1 MKKTEAVEIYKVLAP
16 IPATKFTADIQSA
29 LLHNYLKL
37 NSIAKTH
44 DEHLKVAVD
53 KLRAEGIEDEKVLNE
68 KLSKVLADLFNE
80 EVEVDIKK
88 IDRTQFLAEATK
100 ADVEITL
107 AQIGI
112 LEPMFNA

>member
-16 IPATKFTADIQSA
+16 IPATKFTAEIQSA
-29 LLHNYLKL
+29 LLNNYLKL
-37 NSIAKTH
+37 HAIAKAH
-44 DEHLKVAVD
+44 DDSLKAAVD

-68 KLSKVLADLFNE
+68 KLSKVLTDLFNE

-100 ADVEITL
+100 AGVEVTL

-112 LEPMFNA
+112 LEPMFT

>member
-16 IPATKFTADIQSA
+16 VPATKFTADTQSA

-37 NSIAKTH
+37 HAIAKTH

-68 KLSKVLADLFNE
+68 KLGKVLTDLFNE

-88 IDRTQFLAEATK
+88 LDRAQFLSEATK
-100 ADVEITL
+100 AGVEITL
-107 AQIGI
+107 AQIGV
-112 LEPMFNA
+112 LEPMFD